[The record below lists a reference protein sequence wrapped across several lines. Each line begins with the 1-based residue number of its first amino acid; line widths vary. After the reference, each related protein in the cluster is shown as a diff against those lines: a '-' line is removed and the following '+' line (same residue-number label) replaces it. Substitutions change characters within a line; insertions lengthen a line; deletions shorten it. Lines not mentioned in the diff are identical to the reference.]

1 MYANATRRVGISSH
15 APVRT
20 RARASVRARAIP
32 HRACEPGEA
41 CYSLKV
47 RSDRLTIV
55 LRDAIAYTRELAEA
69 TSSSD
74 SSADYTEELRQAWDT
89 VSELSAAVTRTNAR
103 LENCIAEND
112 YVNFADADE
121 RISERRYDL

>member
-1 MYANATRRVGISSH
+1 MYATATRRVGMSSRAR
-15 APVRT
+15 APVR
-20 RARASVRARAIP
+20 APVRARAIP

-41 CYSLKV
+41 CYALKV

-69 TSSSD
+69 TSSAD

-89 VSELSAAVTRTNAR
+89 VSELSAAVTRTNDR
-103 LENCIAEND
+103 LENCISEND
-112 YVNFADADE
+112 YLNYADADE
-121 RISERRYDL
+121 RIAERRYDL